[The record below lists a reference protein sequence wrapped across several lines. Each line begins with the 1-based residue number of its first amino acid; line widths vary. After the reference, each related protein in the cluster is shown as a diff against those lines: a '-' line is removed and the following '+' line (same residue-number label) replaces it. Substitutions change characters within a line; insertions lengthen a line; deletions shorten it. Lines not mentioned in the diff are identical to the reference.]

1 MVVTHGSWCE
11 VLLDML
17 HYAPPIGWGIMH
29 SWPLS
34 VRLSVCPV
42 PQPKSRI
49 EGLGKLKIGRKK
61 AHDKWSVTPFRDRN
75 VVGQGNQANKRRYR
89 KSAIS
94 SEREGLRTSNFV
106 HGWSTMTRITDM
118 RGDLQT
124 ESSGWLFKS
133 PLAEGTCTCG
143 GRTTYRPH
151 SVYLSPS

>member
-1 MVVTHGSWCE
+1 MN
-11 VLLDML
+11 
-17 HYAPPIGWGIMH
+17 

-49 EGLGKLKIGRKK
+49 QGLSNLKIGRKK

-118 RGDLQT
+118 RGNLQI

-143 GRTTYRPH
+143 GRTTYWHCTACICLRRRYYRIVKYFQKWVFSATH
-151 SVYLSPS
+151 TSR